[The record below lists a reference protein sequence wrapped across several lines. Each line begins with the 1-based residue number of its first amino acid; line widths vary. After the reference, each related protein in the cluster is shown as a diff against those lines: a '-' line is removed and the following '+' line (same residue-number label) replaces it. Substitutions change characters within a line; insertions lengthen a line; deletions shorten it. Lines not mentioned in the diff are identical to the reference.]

1 MWPPGGL
8 PSTQSPR
15 PFRGPSLG
23 PPLLGVG
30 LAAQLQ
36 MIASGGGS
44 AEVRAFEAGLPAGVG
59 GAEVSVALES
69 GASPMWGSRSR
80 RARGAL
86 WGVAGVFVP
95 AQGSTR
101 PLFPCKFSRE
111 SPLSAPLGEGT
122 GPQA

>member
-1 MWPPGGL
+1 M
-8 PSTQSPR
+8 
-15 PFRGPSLG
+15 
-23 PPLLGVG
+23 
-30 LAAQLQ
+30 
-36 MIASGGGS
+36 
-44 AEVRAFEAGLPAGVG
+44 RAFEAGLPAGVG

-86 WGVAGVFVP
+86 RGVAGVFVP